1 MGVSRAIVWGM
12 LVTLF
17 LCISVMM
24 VEYFVPLNAKSQFD
38 YICRGYMIK
47 AETYG
52 GLSSDDVDKLKDE
65 LGELGLKNIEVDYPN
80 INSKKKG
87 QDINLKVEGLY
98 SYNQISGIIVRK
110 DKELN
115 FVYDISTV
123 SKRVTNN

>member
-1 MGVSRAIVWGM
+1 MGVSRAIVWGI

-17 LCISVMM
+17 LGISVMM
-24 VEYFVPLNAKSQFD
+24 IEYFIPLNAKSQFD
-38 YICRGYMIK
+38 HICRGYMIK

-52 GLSSDDVDKLKDE
+52 GLSSDEVDELKDE
-65 LGELGLKNIEVDYPN
+65 LGELGLKDIEVDYPN

-87 QDINLKVEGLY
+87 QDINLKVEGVY

>member
-1 MGVSRAIVWGM
+1 MNISKCIVWSI
-12 LVTLF
+12 LIVLF
-17 LCISVMM
+17 LSISILM
-24 VEYFVPLNAKSQFD
+24 VEYFIPLNAKGEFD
-38 YICRGYMIK
+38 HICRGYMIK

-52 GLSSDDVDKLKDE
+52 GLSSDDVDELKDE
-65 LGELGLKNIEVDYPN
+65 LGELGLKNIEVDSPN

-87 QDINLKVEGLY
+87 QDINLKVEGIY